1 MSSEEEPSS
10 RGLRLVLSSPAARSL
25 RHARLRGDAQQRR
38 TAPILKF
45 TWRDRRLRIAKAV
58 IEGKEHIHTT
68 SLQAICKVAI
78 IRSVVGLRRWASG
91 LRLCMSTSG
100 GVGLTP
106 GQGTKIP
113 HALWQSQKQQ
123 QKNIV
128 EKTDGSVEQNREC
141 S

>member
-1 MSSEEEPSS
+1 MVW
-10 RGLRLVLSSPAARSL
+10 RGVGVRQAP
-25 RHARLRGDAQQRR
+25 HTGDILRGRTLKQRSQAGSQQPGSPQPAPRSAPWGCAAAKDR
-38 TAPILKF
+38 PILKF
-45 TWRDRRLRIAKAV
+45 TRRDRRLRIAKAV

-68 SLQAICKVAI
+68 SLQAVCKVAI

-100 GVGLTP
+100 GMGLTP

-123 QKNIV
+123 K
-128 EKTDGSVEQNREC
+128 KYC
-141 S
+141 